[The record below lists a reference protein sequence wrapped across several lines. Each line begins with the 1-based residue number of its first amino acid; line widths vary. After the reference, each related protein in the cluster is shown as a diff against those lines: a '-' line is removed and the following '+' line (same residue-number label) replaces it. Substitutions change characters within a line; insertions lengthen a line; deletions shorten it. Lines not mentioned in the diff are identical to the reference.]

1 MNKQDVT
8 KFFKGIQAKAI
19 KHSPEILTAIG
30 ITGMISTTILAV
42 KATPKALRLIEE
54 KKQQEQKEEL
64 TKVEVVK
71 AAWKPY
77 IPATA
82 TCVVSAACLI
92 GANTVHSKRNVALA
106 TAYQMSTKAFSEYRE
121 KVVETMGERKEKTVH
136 DKIAK
141 DKLEQNPVSQSQVI
155 ITEKGNTLCYEPI
168 SDRYFKSD
176 KGKIERVVNE
186 LNHRMICGMEMNV
199 SLNEFYNAVGLKQ
212 TDIGNRIGWRVDKGL
227 IDIHYTAELAD
238 DDTPCIVL
246 GFLIPPDYDYR
257 DMY

>member
-8 KFFKGIQAKAI
+8 KFLKGIRAKAI

-77 IPATA
+77 IPAAT

-155 ITEKGNTLCYEPI
+155 ITEKGNTLCYEPL

-176 KGKIERVVNE
+176 KGKIERAVND
-186 LNHRMICGMEMNV
+186 LNHRMICGMEPNV

-212 TDIGNRIGWRVDKGL
+212 TPTGNRMGWRVDKGL